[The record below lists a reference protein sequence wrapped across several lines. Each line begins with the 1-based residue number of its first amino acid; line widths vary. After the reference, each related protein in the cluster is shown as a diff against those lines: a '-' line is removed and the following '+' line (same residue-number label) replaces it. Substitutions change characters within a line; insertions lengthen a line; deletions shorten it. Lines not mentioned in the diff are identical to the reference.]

1 MNSSPVDVQA
11 LTARVEKL
19 ESATR
24 RWKSASAIA
33 LWFVI
38 SMLLLSARHAERVA
52 AAARADRIEPDVLHA
67 RTVEA
72 QDFVLKDADGHIYAR
87 LSLTGRVGGKLSN
100 GPNGGL
106 YLTPGD
112 GAQPS
117 QALLQF
123 YNDKGDVVWSAPSKA
138 QFIPTR

>member
-11 LTARVEKL
+11 LAARVEKL
-19 ESATR
+19 ESANR
-24 RWKSASAIA
+24 RWRSAIA
-33 LWFVI
+33 IALLFVI
-38 SMLLLSARHAERVA
+38 SVLLVSARHAERVA

-72 QDFVLKDADGHIYAR
+72 QDFVLKDADGRIYAR
-87 LSLTGRVGGKLSN
+87 LSLTGRVGGKPSN
-100 GPNGGL
+100 GPNGPL
-106 YLTPGD
+106 YLMPGD
-112 GAQPS
+112 LAQPS

-123 YNDKGDVVWSAPSKA
+123 YNDKGDVVWTAPSKA

>member
-1 MNSSPVDVQA
+1 MNSSPLDVQA
-11 LTARVEKL
+11 LAARVEKL
-19 ESATR
+19 ESANR

-33 LWFVI
+33 LLFVI

-52 AAARADRIEPDVLHA
+52 AAARADRLEPDVLHA

-72 QDFVLKDADGHIYAR
+72 QDFVLQDADGHIHAR
-87 LSLTGRVGGKLSN
+87 LSLTGRVGAKLAN
-100 GPNGGL
+100 GPNGPL

-123 YNDKGDVVWSAPSKA
+123 YNDKGDVVWTAPSKA